1 MMVERND
8 NPWGREI
15 IITRTSRCQGR
26 ILKIIRGEKVKVPG
40 EDARRILFLNKG
52 MVNVEVTTNSEVS
65 RTKLTPGRAFSFNYG
80 AEGRVLALTDSE
92 VVEFSYQR

>member
-1 MMVERND
+1 MVERND

-26 ILKIIRGEKVKVPG
+26 ILQIIRGEKVIVEG

-52 MVNVEVTTNSEVS
+52 MVDIEVTTNSEVS
-65 RTKLTPGRAFSFNYG
+65 HTKLTPGRAFSFDFG
-80 AEGRVLALTDSE
+80 TGGRILALTDSE
-92 VVEFSYQR
+92 MIEFSYRR

>member
-15 IITRTSRCQGR
+15 IITRTGRGQGR
-26 ILKIIRGEKVKVPG
+26 ILKINKGEKVKVPA

-52 MVNVEVTTNSEVS
+52 MVDIEVTTIREVS
-65 RTKLTPGRAFSFNYG
+65 HKKLTAGGAFSFDYG
-80 AEGRVLALTDSE
+80 AEGKISALTDSE
-92 VVEFSYQR
+92 VIEFSYRR

>member
-15 IITRTSRCQGR
+15 IITRTGRGEGR
-26 ILKIIRGEKVKVPG
+26 ILKINKGAKVKVPA

-52 MVNVEVTTNSEVS
+52 MVDVEITADKDVS
-65 RTKLTPGRAFSFNYG
+65 RTRLIPGRAFSFDYG
-80 AEGRVLALTDSE
+80 TEGKISALTDSE
-92 VVEFSYQR
+92 VVEFSYRR